1 MRERECVAANR
12 KGRKIETIQK
22 PRPNPDTHSMC
33 ATKRQIGEAMKDS
46 GKHTMREERVKKEKE
61 KAGQVERGQ
70 QGYDRNKNTTNN
82 I

>member
-1 MRERECVAANR
+1 
-12 KGRKIETIQK
+12 
-22 PRPNPDTHSMC
+22 
-33 ATKRQIGEAMKDS
+33 MKDS
-46 GKHTMREERVKKEKE
+46 GKHAMREERVKKEKE